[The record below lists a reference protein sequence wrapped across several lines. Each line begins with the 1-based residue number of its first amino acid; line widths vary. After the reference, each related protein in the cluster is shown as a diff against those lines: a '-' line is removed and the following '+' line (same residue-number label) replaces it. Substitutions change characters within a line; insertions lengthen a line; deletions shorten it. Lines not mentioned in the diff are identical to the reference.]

1 MPNEEKP
8 DQYSSPMQFPC
19 DFMVKVMGKDT
30 TEFNDAVG
38 EIIQSHFPDVD
49 LATMTRRQS
58 DKGAYA
64 ALTITVLAESQAQL
78 DDLYRALSSC
88 EHVVMAL

>member
-30 TEFNDAVG
+30 TE
-38 EIIQSHFPDVD
+38 
-49 LATMTRRQS
+49 LTRRQS